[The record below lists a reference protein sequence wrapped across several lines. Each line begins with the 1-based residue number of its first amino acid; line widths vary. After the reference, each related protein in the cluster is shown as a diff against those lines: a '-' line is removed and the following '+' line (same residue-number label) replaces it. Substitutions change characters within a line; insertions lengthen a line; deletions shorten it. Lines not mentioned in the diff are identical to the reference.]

1 MEFLKKIR
9 VNAVVNGV
17 LLILMGLLFIL
28 FPYRASSTIAVIAGI
43 VVLCIGVFDVLRYV
57 TAGGYSYYVQGSLF
71 QGVVKI
77 VLGIFILTHT
87 DTMVALFSYVFSI
100 FIIVS
105 GVTCMENSL
114 QLKQAG
120 VSSWILTLVL
130 SVLETGAGIVMLF
143 HPVGTASTAALIIG
157 ILLLV
162 EGVTQLLTL
171 YQLKK
176 IRKDFF
182 RTLKDIQD
190 EIDGNIIDQ

>member
-9 VNAVVNGV
+9 VNAVLNGV
-17 LLILMGLLFIL
+17 LMILMGLLFIL
-28 FPYRASSTIAVIAGI
+28 FPYRASSTVAVIAGI
-43 VVLCIGVFDVLRYV
+43 AVLCIGVADVLRYL
-57 TAGGYSYYVQGSLF
+57 TAGGYAYYVQGSLF
-71 QGVVKI
+71 QGVIKI

-105 GVTCMENSL
+105 GVTCMENSM
-114 QLKQAG
+114 QLKRAG
-120 VSSWILTLVL
+120 VSGWIFTLVL
-130 SVLETGAGIVMLF
+130 SIVETGAGIVMLF
-143 HPVGTASTAALIIG
+143 HPVGTASTAAVVIG
-157 ILLLV
+157 ILLAV

-171 YQLKK
+171 YQMKK